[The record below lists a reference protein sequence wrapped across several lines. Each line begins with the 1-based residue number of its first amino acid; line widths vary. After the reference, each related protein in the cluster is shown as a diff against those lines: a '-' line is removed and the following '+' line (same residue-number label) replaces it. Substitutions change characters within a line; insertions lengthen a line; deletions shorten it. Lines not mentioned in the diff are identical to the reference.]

1 VIANNSADSLDVV
14 TLVAE
19 VEKRYPRANLF
30 DKAAE
35 NVKTLRH
42 LAAYVDGETNPF
54 QVLHLYH
61 TVQTL

>member
-1 VIANNSADSLDVV
+1 LDVV

-42 LAAYVDGETNPF
+42 LAAYVDGEIHRSTKR
-54 QVLHLYH
+54 
-61 TVQTL
+61 